1 MYLDTVNGPVKVE
14 SVKVMMLENEE
25 DEHFLVTTLENGIV
39 ETLPISYQVAEIL
52 IGNGMGIFG
61 SDGLDPDVAL
71 DCFRKYFS

>member
-71 DCFRKYFS
+71 DCFRKHFS

>member
-61 SDGLDPDVAL
+61 SDGLDPGVAL
-71 DCFRKYFS
+71 DCFRKHFS